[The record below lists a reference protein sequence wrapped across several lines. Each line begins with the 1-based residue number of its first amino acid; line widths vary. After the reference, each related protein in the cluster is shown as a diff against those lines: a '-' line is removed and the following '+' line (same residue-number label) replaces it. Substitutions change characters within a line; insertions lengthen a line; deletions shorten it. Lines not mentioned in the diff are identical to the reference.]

1 MSNTYGI
8 FQLSG
13 LFIGALV
20 VLAILTWGVTMWL
33 YHRDCLAVGAV
44 IHLFSYSLVMFLSI
58 NWWGGL
64 DWTRLDGAT
73 VTLGAIGTMAAFVI
87 WVLWAGDNLLNR
99 AIK

>member
-8 FQLSG
+8 FHVSG
-13 LFIGALV
+13 LAIGVLV
-20 VLAILTWGVTMWL
+20 VVALLTWGVTMWL
-33 YHRDCLAVGAV
+33 YKLDQLAAGMA
-44 IHLFSYSLVMFLSI
+44 IHMFSYSLVLFLCI

-64 DWTRLDGAT
+64 DWTNLDGPT
-73 VTLGAIGTMAAFVI
+73 VALGALGSIVTFVM